1 MSKVGF
7 IGRIGQPYPI
17 GGPWYLSNQYAAI
30 ATDGTV
36 VYPSYIDSFITNQ
49 YAKGAYNGVATSST
63 FAGNLENFTR
73 ASTATYFDATGA
85 LQTAAINVPRFTY
98 NSSTLQ
104 PLGLLGEESRTNLCL
119 RSEDYTNSTWTK
131 VGLTITPTMLPN
143 GINGALLPDSSY
155 ANYAVYN
162 NSNAAF
168 IVSQTAYATTSSV
181 QRYTV
186 AFTTPVGCTSIRIYP
201 IRKDG
206 TSHVYQNIGVLES
219 TSYVM
224 TFFANSSGNG
234 GVQLEQASYPT
245 SYIPTTSTTV
255 TRARD
260 SAISNDLGWYN
271 ASARKGSFIVKCTAP
286 LGASS
291 FDRILQI
298 DDSTSNNYIAIQR
311 NNTNLRFTVINAT
324 TTEANTLT
332 TGFANGMYAKIGVS
346 FEDNDIRVVLN
357 GGTPAT
363 DTISTIPGLL
373 NRISLLSGGGGG
385 SEFNGTVE
393 SCVYYANTLTTAE
406 LQRLTT

>member
-1 MSKVGF
+1 MSKVGL
-7 IGRIGQPYPI
+7 IGRIGQPYPLDT
-17 GGPWYLSNQYAAI
+17 PWYLSNQYAAI

-49 YAKGAYNGVATSST
+49 YANGAYNGVATSST

-104 PLGLLGEESRTNLCL
+104 PLGLLVEESRTNLCL

-131 VGLTITPTMLPN
+131 IGLTITPTMLPN

-155 ANYAVYN
+155 ANYAVYD

-186 AFTTPVGCTSIRIYP
+186 AFTTPAGCTSIRIYP
-201 IRKDG
+201 IRNDG
-206 TSHVYQNIGVLES
+206 TSHVYQNIGVLAS

-245 SYIPTTSTTV
+245 SYIPTTSVAV

-298 DDSTSNNYIAIQR
+298 NDGTGNNSFSIQR
-311 NNTNLRFTVINAT
+311 NSSDLRCFVIVNGGTQAQ
-324 TTEANTLT
+324 TLT
-332 TGFANGMYAKIGVS
+332 SGFSNNTRALIGVS
-346 FEDNDIRVVLN
+346 FEDNNIRVVLN
-357 GGTPAT
+357 GGSPAT
-363 DTISTIPGLL
+363 DIIVTIPSPFS
-373 NRISLLSGGGGG
+373 RFSLLGEGVG

-406 LQRLTT
+406 LQRLTK